1 MFPVGV
7 SIPPIALTPARPKG
21 LYWPAFDQTISDEER
36 TQRFG
41 PWVSSYYTQID
52 DNSALTLEKLG
63 ARSPVQDLPEEVF
76 QSLNIESWKKVPS
89 LDRFDPDELAALSSP
104 KSTARYFVTLGKL
117 DRSVHEDTLRSA
129 LGLGVPS
136 TPNPVESTD
145 IVWPKCKLLLVW
157 CDMTLV
163 DCALASASV
172 VQILRNEGAGVKRK
186 VEVERLSGSNH
197 FVCWSTR

>member
-7 SIPPIALTPARPKG
+7 SIPSIALTPERPKG

-36 TQRFG
+36 ARRFG

-52 DNSALTLEKLG
+52 DNSTLTLEKLG

-76 QSLNIESWKKVPS
+76 QSLNIDRWKKVPS

-104 KSTARYFVTLGKL
+104 ESTARYFVTLGKL
-117 DRSVHEDTLRSA
+117 DLSVHEDTLRSA

-197 FVCWSTR
+197 FVR

>member
-1 MFPVGV
+1 M
-7 SIPPIALTPARPKG
+7 
-21 LYWPAFDQTISDEER
+21 
-36 TQRFG
+36 
-41 PWVSSYYTQID
+41 
-52 DNSALTLEKLG
+52 
-63 ARSPVQDLPEEVF
+63 
-76 QSLNIESWKKVPS
+76 NIESWKKVPS

-104 KSTARYFVTLGKL
+104 ESTARYFVTLGKL
-117 DRSVHEDTLRSA
+117 DLSVHEDTLRSA

-197 FVCWSTR
+197 FVR